1 MFTDMPGPARQ
12 ILIVEDEPLIGLALT
27 DCFERSG
34 ARVLWVKSDQAAYLA
49 LDVRERRFDLL
60 VLDVDLGR
68 GTTGFD
74 VARYARKLN
83 PTVGIIFSSGSPP
96 DWLDSFGVEGAI
108 FVPKPCTEASMLA
121 AAKSLC
127 SGRTETAPRPLQT
140 SSSSRSAA

>member
-1 MFTDMPGPARQ
+1 MFIDPPGQARQ
-12 ILIVEDEPLIGLALT
+12 ILIVEDEPLIGLGLK

-34 ARVLWVKSDQAAYLA
+34 ARVLWVKSDQAAYIA
-49 LDVRERRFDLL
+49 LDARERTFDLL

-83 PTVGIIFSSGSPP
+83 ETVGIIFSSGSPP
-96 DWLDSFGVEGAI
+96 DWLDTFGVEGAM

-121 AAKSLC
+121 AAEIVC
-127 SGRTETAPRPLQT
+127 SGRDENAPMPRQT

>member
-1 MFTDMPGPARQ
+1 MFFNSAEPRQ
-12 ILIVEDEPLIGLALT
+12 VLIVEDEPLVGLALK

-34 ARVLWVKSDQAAYLA
+34 ARVLWVKSDQAAYIV
-49 LDVRERRFDLL
+49 LDAGERRFDLL

-74 VARYARKLN
+74 VARYARRLN
-83 PTVGIIFSSGSPP
+83 DKVGIIFSSGSPP
-96 DWLDSFGVEGAI
+96 DWLGAFGVDGAM

-121 AAKSLC
+121 AAEIVC
-127 SGRTETAPRPLQT
+127 SPRDETARPLPQT